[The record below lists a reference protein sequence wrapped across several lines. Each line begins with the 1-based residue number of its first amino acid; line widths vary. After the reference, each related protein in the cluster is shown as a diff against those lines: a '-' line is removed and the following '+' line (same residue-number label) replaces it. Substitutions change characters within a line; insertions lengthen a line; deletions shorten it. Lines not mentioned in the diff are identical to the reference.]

1 MKKHLSLTIDCSK
14 TPTPSL
20 VHTHIAHVLH
30 FPSHYGANT
39 DALRDCL
46 TDVLVEHSLRIVW
59 KDTAASKKN
68 AALVSLKNE
77 IEKIVGIQFITCL
90 SL

>member
-1 MKKHLSLTIDCSK
+1 MKKHLTCTIDCAL

-20 VHTHIAHVLH
+20 VHAHIARVLH
-30 FPSHYGANT
+30 FPSYYGANT

-46 TDVLVEHSLRIVW
+46 ADVQIEHSLRIVW

-68 AALVSLKNE
+68 AALVSLKKE
-77 IEKIVGIQFITCL
+77 IVEIVGRHSVTFT
-90 SL
+90 